1 MTVKQFFIIMALIWV
16 VTTILIVKVFADTE
30 PYLHGFAYGN
40 GSLYQVNMKICFANG
55 SLMNKFLEENPG
67 GSFNITV
74 PCPEEKLKPNNDLE
88 GK

>member
-1 MTVKQFFIIMALIWV
+1 MSLIWV

-40 GSLYQVNMKICFANG
+40 GSLYRVDLPMKLCFANG
-55 SLMNKFLEENPG
+55 ELMNKFLEQNPS

-74 PCPEEKLKPNNDLE
+74 PCPDEKLKADNNLE